1 MKESARMRD
10 SFAVRNSSE
19 KILVFLKCK
28 KCSCIGSRRF
38 TPYGSD
44 RLAMRGFVSDG
55 PAADVML

>member
-1 MKESARMRD
+1 MRD